1 VHSPQL
7 GQLTLE
13 PLNPGMLLT
22 THSHPLVGIHLG
34 VAHTAAQ
41 RLGCPHTQL
50 GSYDLDAGPLP
61 AIARAYLGDSTA
73 AHPIHRRRKTQTSD
87 AENPCVA
94 EGADRDTIASR
105 IRRECSY
112 ALLDMSAPDKDR
124 VENELFRCR
133 KSQ

>member
-22 THSHPLVGIHLG
+22 AHSHPLVGIHLG

-61 AIARAYLGDSTA
+61 AIARAYLGDAQPQRIPFTDA
-73 AHPIHRRRKTQTSD
+73 ARPRRLTPRTP
-87 AENPCVA
+87 ALP
-94 EGADRDTIASR
+94 
-105 IRRECSY
+105 RE
-112 ALLDMSAPDKDR
+112 LIETL
-124 VENELFRCR
+124 
-133 KSQ
+133 